1 MAARGYEFYFQVLK
15 VSLPSERSERVKDTF
30 NPEKI
35 KFVSRSGQVIYW
47 SSIAKC
53 LSQKCF
59 ETRI

>member
-1 MAARGYEFYFQVLK
+1 MAARGYEFYLQVLK

-53 LSQKCF
+53 VTEMF
-59 ETRI
+59 

>member
-1 MAARGYEFYFQVLK
+1 MAARGYEFYLQVLK
-15 VSLPSERSERVKDTF
+15 VSLTSERSERVIDTF

-53 LSQKCF
+53 VTEMF
-59 ETRI
+59 